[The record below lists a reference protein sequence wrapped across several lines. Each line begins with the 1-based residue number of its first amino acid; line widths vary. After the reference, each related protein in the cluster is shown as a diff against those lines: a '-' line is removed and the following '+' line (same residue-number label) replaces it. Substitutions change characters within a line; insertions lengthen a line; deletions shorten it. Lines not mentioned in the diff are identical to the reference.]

1 MTATTAET
9 TEERPETGV
18 ELDSGELRPVHAR
31 ARCHHCGSTTIV
43 AVCSS
48 CHRLLCRVHDHID
61 DLRDPWRLR
70 RNEPAQQ
77 PGPAVA
83 HEDAE
88 PDDERDGDGKEP
100 PAEATKDTPGSG
112 SDGDPGPVKQV
123 VPAPESPQAT
133 ATPRRIL
140 ERHFCPDC
148 VPLGKPNDAVVQAAA
163 AEVALG
169 GLAAVWNPWI
179 GGVLAAMG
187 ALRIGA
193 RMVAGRRRGRST
205 APPAALF
212 LDPRITKLELTETL
226 TGTVVRRAGR
236 CEASVTDV
244 SGTVTMEAV
253 WSRAHTAAIA
263 DHRRK
268 LGLPA
273 SDEVEF
279 SAGSLI
285 VSGPGRLELPAP
297 PVPHPGGMTIPMLL
311 ALRSRA
317 SDHAV
322 LAHAAGRGDP
332 RWAHTT
338 AYTVDARKPDAPA
351 PVWVTAA
358 VAPGSGGR
366 ALELDVQWC
375 FTDPLDSA
383 VKRAAAPQAE
393 RIEQLQLS
401 VPGAWGEV
409 ENVGGAEHH
418 TTTGIVAGR
427 REITWERAKVDGSDR
442 GRCHLTVSFQRRI
455 VEEEPDVPPVVHG
468 TLKMI
473 FKNALSGATKIQVH
487 AAGGGRRKDSA
498 TRKCVVRTEVE
509 LDLDLDLTD
518 LRY

>member
-1 MTATTAET
+1 M
-9 TEERPETGV
+9 
-18 ELDSGELRPVHAR
+18 
-31 ARCHHCGSTTIV
+31 
-43 AVCSS
+43 
-48 CHRLLCRVHDHID
+48 
-61 DLRDPWRLR
+61 
-70 RNEPAQQ
+70 
-77 PGPAVA
+77 
-83 HEDAE
+83 
-88 PDDERDGDGKEP
+88 
-100 PAEATKDTPGSG
+100 
-112 SDGDPGPVKQV
+112 KQV
-123 VPAPESPQAT
+123 VPAPESPQST
-133 ATPRRIL
+133 PTPRRIL

-179 GGVLAAMG
+179 GGVLAAVG
-187 ALRIGA
+187 VFRIGI
-193 RMVAGRRRGRST
+193 RVVAGRRRRRST

-226 TGTVVRRAGR
+226 RGTVVRRAGR
-236 CEASVTDV
+236 SETSVTDV

-253 WSRAHTAAIA
+253 WSRAHTAAVA

-268 LGLPA
+268 LGLSA

-285 VSGPGRLELPAP
+285 VSGPGRLELPAS
-297 PVPHPGGMTIPMLL
+297 PVPRPAGTTIPMLL

-332 RWAHTT
+332 RWTHIT
-338 AYTVDARKPDAPA
+338 AYTVDARGPDAPA

-358 VAPGSGGR
+358 LAPGSGGR

-383 VKRAAAPQAE
+383 AKRAAAPQAE

-409 ENVGGAEHH
+409 ENVGVRKTERVRRPPVADPPSVFVSHRSSDSAWFLHVVVDHLRRALRPHPVFADTGLRAGQVWPEELDAELRRCAAV
-418 TTTGIVAGR
+418 VALIGPNWR
-427 REITWERAKVDGSDR
+427 SASAVLQREIRTALERKV
-442 GRCHLTVSFQRRI
+442 LL
-455 VEEEPDVPPVVHG
+455 VPV
-468 TLKMI
+468 L
-473 FKNALSGATKIQVH
+473 FDGATMNQTRQS
-487 AAGGGRRKDSA
+487 AGNVQLPNG
-498 TRKCVVRTEVE
+498 EP
-509 LDLDLDLTD
+509 
-518 LRY
+518 LRDGHC